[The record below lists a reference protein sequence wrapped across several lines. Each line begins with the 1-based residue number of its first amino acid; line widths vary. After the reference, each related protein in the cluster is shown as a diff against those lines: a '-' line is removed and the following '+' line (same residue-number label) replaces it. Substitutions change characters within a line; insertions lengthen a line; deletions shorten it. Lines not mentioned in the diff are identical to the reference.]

1 MRVALLPGDGVG
13 PEVVAEARKV
23 VDALG
28 VGIAWTELGW
38 GSAWWHEHGTM
49 MPGDAIDVL
58 RGHDAILMGAVG
70 DPTVPDPEALWGL
83 ILKLRQELDLWANV
97 RPARLLEGVPCP
109 LAGREPADV
118 DMLFV
123 RENTEGEYAGVGGRS
138 HRGLAHEV
146 ALETAVF
153 TAHGCER
160 VIRYAFT
167 LAAARRGV
175 LVNAT
180 KSNASRYGYPFWDEV
195 VEQVGAD
202 FPHVR
207 VERVLVD
214 ALAARL
220 VLRPDSI
227 DVVVASN
234 LFGDILTDIAAAIQ
248 GGLGMAASANLSPGA
263 DGPALFEPVHGSAP
277 DIAGQGIANPAG
289 AIWSAALMLEH
300 LGEAAA
306 ARRVMAALEEVCRGD
321 VRTRDIGGTATTVAV
336 GDAVVAELLNPT
348 TEGATG

>member
-1 MRVALLPGDGVG
+1 MRIALLPGDGVG
-13 PEVVAEARKV
+13 PEVIAEARKV

-28 VGIAWTELGW
+28 LDVAWTELGW
-38 GSAWWHEHGTM
+38 GSAWWHEHGMM
-49 MPGDAIDVL
+49 MPPDALDVV

-70 DPTVPDPEALWGL
+70 DPSVPDPETLWGL

-97 RPARLLEGVPCP
+97 RPARLLQGVPCP
-109 LAGREPADV
+109 LAGRGPADV

-153 TAHGCER
+153 TARGCER

-195 VEQVGAD
+195 VEQVGAA
-202 FPHVR
+202 FPDVR

-220 VLRPDSI
+220 VLRPQSV

-234 LFGDILTDIAAAIQ
+234 LFGDILTDIAAALQ

-300 LGEAAA
+300 LGEGAAA
-306 ARRVMAALEEVCRGD
+306 ARVMAALEEVCRGD

-336 GDAVVAELLNPT
+336 GDAVVAALAHATTKGPT
-348 TEGATG
+348 A

>member
-13 PEVVAEARKV
+13 PEVMAEARKV
-23 VDALG
+23 VDALAI
-28 VGIAWTELGW
+28 GIAWTELGW
-38 GSAWWHEHGTM
+38 GSTWWHEHGTM
-49 MPGDAIDVL
+49 MPADALDVV

-70 DPTVPDPEALWGL
+70 DPTVPDPESLWGL

-109 LAGREPADV
+109 LAGRGPADV

-146 ALETAVF
+146 ALETSVF

-167 LAAARRGV
+167 LAAERRGA

-195 VEQVGAD
+195 VERVGVD
-202 FPHVR
+202 FPGVR

-220 VLRPDSI
+220 VLRPDSV

-234 LFGDILTDIAAAIQ
+234 LFGDILTDIVAALQ

-277 DIAGQGIANPAG
+277 DIARQGIANPAG

-306 ARRVMAALEEVCRGD
+306 ARRVMAALEEVCRSD
-321 VRTRDIGGTATTVAV
+321 VRTRDIGGTATTVEV
-336 GDAVVAELLNPT
+336 GDAVVAALLHPT
-348 TEGATG
+348 TEGATT

>member
-28 VGIAWTELGW
+28 VGITWTELGW

-49 MPGDAIDVL
+49 MPPDAIDVL

-70 DPTVPDPEALWGL
+70 DPSVPDPESLWGL

-97 RPARLLEGVPCP
+97 RPARLLQGVPCP
-109 LAGREPADV
+109 LAGRGPADV

-153 TAHGCER
+153 TARGCER

-195 VEQVGAD
+195 VEQVGAA
-202 FPHVR
+202 FPDVR

-220 VLRPDSI
+220 VLRPQSV

-234 LFGDILTDIAAAIQ
+234 LFGDILTDIAAALQ

-277 DIAGQGIANPAG
+277 DIAGQGIANPAA

-300 LGEAAA
+300 VGEAAA

-336 GDAVVAELLNPT
+336 GDAVVAALAHPT
-348 TEGATG
+348 TKGPTA